1 MSSLR
6 TTYLVTYNSI
16 NALLWLYIFS
26 SIVVSPFQSPQTTYS
41 TLEPWTRW
49 TQTIAILEIL
59 HASLG
64 KSSPIPQYLNPYS
77 LTRSPIFTTFTQIFA
92 RSVQVWAINYAYP
105 ETTSPSPAYKY
116 MLLAWSFAD
125 AIRYSYFAVLSAGAP
140 VPSLLRWLRYSL
152 FLILYPVGI
161 GSEWWL
167 MFQALR
173 VTNSIPVQ
181 ALFIFFLFLY
191 GPGSP
196 MMYSYMVK
204 QRKKTLAGGKKERKE
219 KK

>member
-1 MSSLR
+1 MPSLR
-6 TTYLVTYNSI
+6 TTYLVTYNTI
-16 NALLWLYIFS
+16 NALLWLHIFS
-26 SIVVSPFQSPQTTYS
+26 SIALFPFQSPQTTYA

-59 HASLG
+59 HAKLG
-64 KSSPIPQYLNPYS
+64 

-140 VPSLLRWLRYSL
+140 VPSILRWLRYSL
-152 FLILYPVGI
+152 FLILYPIGI

-173 VTNSIPVQ
+173 VTNSLPVQ
-181 ALFIFFLFLY
+181 LLFVFFLGLY

-204 QRKKTLAGGKKERKE
+204 QRQKTLAGGKERKE

>member
-1 MSSLR
+1 MPSLR
-6 TTYLVTYNSI
+6 TTYLVTYNTI

-26 SIVVSPFQSPQTTYS
+26 SIILSPFQSPQTTYA

-59 HASLG
+59 HAALG
-64 KSSPIPQYLNPYS
+64 

-105 ETTSPSPAYKY
+105 ETTSPSLAYKY

-140 VPSLLRWLRYSL
+140 VPGLLRWLRYSL
-152 FLILYPVGI
+152 FLILYPIGI

-181 ALFIFFLFLY
+181 ALFVFFLFLY

-204 QRKKTLAGGKKERKE
+204 QRGKTLAGGEERKE

>member
-1 MSSLR
+1 MPSLR
-6 TTYLVTYNSI
+6 TTYLVTYNTI

-26 SIVVSPFQSPQTTYS
+26 SIILSPFQSPQTTYA

-59 HASLG
+59 HAALG
-64 KSSPIPQYLNPYS
+64 

-105 ETTSPSPAYKY
+105 DTTSPSLAYKY

-140 VPSLLRWLRYSL
+140 VPGLLRWLRYSL
-152 FLILYPVGI
+152 FLILYPIGI

-167 MFQALR
+167 MFRALR

-181 ALFIFFLFLY
+181 ALFVFFLFLY

-204 QRKKTLAGGKKERKE
+204 QRGKTLAGGKERKE
-219 KK
+219 KQKA

>member
-59 HASLG
+59 HA
-64 KSSPIPQYLNPYS
+64 S

-219 KK
+219 NKVDVVVAGDMVS

>member
-1 MSSLR
+1 MPSLR
-6 TTYLVTYNSI
+6 TTYLVTYNTI

-26 SIVVSPFQSPQTTYS
+26 SIILSPFQSPQTTYA

-59 HASLG
+59 HAALG
-64 KSSPIPQYLNPYS
+64 

-105 ETTSPSPAYKY
+105 ETTSPSLAYKY

-140 VPSLLRWLRYSL
+140 VPGLLRWLRYSL
-152 FLILYPVGI
+152 FLILYPIGI

-181 ALFIFFLFLY
+181 ALFVFFLFLY

-204 QRKKTLAGGKKERKE
+204 QRGKTLAGGKERKE

>member
-64 KSSPIPQYLNPYS
+64 

-173 VTNSIPVQ
+173 VTNSLPVK

-191 GPGSP
+191 GPGEFFFP
-196 MMYSYMVK
+196 PYSY
-204 QRKKTLAGGKKERKE
+204 
-219 KK
+219 

>member
-1 MSSLR
+1 MSPLR
-6 TTYLVTYNSI
+6 TIYLVTYNSI

-26 SIVVSPFQSPQTTYS
+26 SIVVSPFQSPQTTYA

-64 KSSPIPQYLNPYS
+64 

>member
-1 MSSLR
+1 MPSLR
-6 TTYLVTYNSI
+6 TTYLATYNTI

-26 SIVVSPFQSPQTTYS
+26 SIILSPFQSPQTIYV

-59 HASLG
+59 HAALG
-64 KSSPIPQYLNPYS
+64 

-105 ETTSPSPAYKY
+105 ETTSSSLAYKY
-116 MLLAWSFAD
+116 MLPAWSFAD

-140 VPSLLRWLRYSL
+140 VPGLLRWLRYSL
-152 FLILYPVGI
+152 FLILYPIGI

-167 MFQALR
+167 MFRALR

-181 ALFIFFLFLY
+181 ALYVFFLFLY

-204 QRKKTLAGGKKERKE
+204 QRRKTLAGGKEWKE